1 MVILTGK
8 AVTGIDSDSQI
19 KFNLSKEGYLLGSC
33 LLSFNLKDNSGSD
46 SFFLDFCGD
55 QIFELTINGIAIPIE
70 SVSWTNNQI
79 SLTSLRGGKNC

>member
-1 MVILTGK
+1 MNKKVPFNISQNSMRKQILNDLEIALNMVILTGK

-46 SFFLDFCGD
+46 SF
-55 QIFELTINGIAIPIE
+55 
-70 SVSWTNNQI
+70 
-79 SLTSLRGGKNC
+79 SLTFVEIKSSNLQ